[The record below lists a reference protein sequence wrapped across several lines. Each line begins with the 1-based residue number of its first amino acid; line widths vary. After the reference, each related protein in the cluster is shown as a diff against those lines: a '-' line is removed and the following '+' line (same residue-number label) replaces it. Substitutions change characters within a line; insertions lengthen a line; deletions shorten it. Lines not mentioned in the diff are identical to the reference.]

1 MLGDHPIYPVLLTTD
16 LAAAREF
23 YHDTLGLEIIAE
35 RETAID
41 FRSGSTRLNLNLSTT
56 GTADSQTQAGWQVED
71 LRAELDALRGRG
83 VRIEEYDLPGLKT
96 EDGIVDIGFA
106 LVAWITDPDGNVL
119 GILQATGR

>member
-1 MLGDHPIYPVLLTTD
+1 MLGDHSIYPVLLATD

-35 RETAID
+35 RETSID

-56 GTADSQTQAGWQVED
+56 GTADTQTQAGWQVD
-71 LRAELDALRGRG
+71 DIRAELDELRVRG

-96 EDGIVDIGFA
+96 ENGIVDIGYA
-106 LVAWITDPDGNVL
+106 LVAWITDPGGNVL
-119 GILQATGR
+119 GILQPRGQ

>member
-71 LRAELDALRGRG
+71 LRAELDVLRGRG